1 VHCIKTYNSSS
12 TNTLSSSNQGF
23 APVKYRFFA
32 INNIAIKASAAILVA
47 TLAGC
52 ASKPLPPHTPE
63 GTPTPAPVQPGV
75 TARPSASGLP
85 MVASW
90 ADYRR
95 RAAQMILGNNPG
107 AHFTGTQPP
116 QWSGIATVT
125 VMLNADGSVRGTDL
139 MRGSKISPEVNNM
152 AIAAARRVANY
163 GPVSNLPQPWQFN
176 ETFLYNDNNKFQL
189 VTVVEGR

>member
-1 VHCIKTYNSSS
+1 VHCINTYNSSP
-12 TNTLSSSNQGF
+12 TNTFSSSNQGL
-23 APVKYRFFA
+23 ALVKYRFFA
-32 INNIAIKASAAILVA
+32 INNIAFKASAAILVA
-47 TLAGC
+47 VLAGC
-52 ASKPLPPHTPE
+52 ASKSPPARAPE
-63 GTPTPAPVQPGV
+63 GTTAPTPSQPGV

-85 MVASW
+85 LVASW

-95 RAAQMILGNNPG
+95 RAAQMIMGNNPG
-107 AHFTGTQPP
+107 AHFTGAQPP

-125 VMLNADGSVRGTDL
+125 VILNADGSVRGTDL

-176 ETFLYNDNNKFQL
+176 ETFLYNDSNKFQL